1 MKRHSSFIKNIIMV
15 VASALTLVAVSFAWF
30 TSNFST
36 NLDTYKAVVAGETL
50 KVDFYQADESGVYQ
64 PLAGGIELN
73 EFVPGNYNKY
83 RFLATTKTAD
93 KLKMSFSITG
103 LPEDMPQELRESV
116 CIKYSVYSTTKKTL
130 ADGTV
135 SYTDKTMIAQSEQYV
150 PLADLSEG
158 TIFSS
163 LLLGEYQKTAS
174 ETFAIYYEIGLSED
188 APATVSGLESSLGSI
203 QISAQRIS

>member
-1 MKRHSSFIKNIIMV
+1 MKKHSGFIKNIIMV

-30 TSNFST
+30 TNNFET
-36 NLDTYKAVVAGETL
+36 NLDEYKAVVSGDVL
-50 KVDFYQADESGVYQ
+50 KVDFYQADESGAYQ
-64 PLAGGIELN
+64 PLAGDIELN

-83 RFLATTKTAD
+83 KFLVTTKTAD
-93 KLKMSFSITG
+93 KLKMSFNIAN
-103 LPEDMPQELRESV
+103 LPEDIPQELSESV

-163 LLLGEYQKTAS
+163 LSLEEYQKKS
-174 ETFAIYYEIGLSED
+174 GDVFAIYYEIGLSEN
-188 APATVSGLESSLGSI
+188 APASVSGLESSLGSI
-203 QISAQRIS
+203 QINAQRIS